1 MNSSQP
7 GILHDPPIGDFHT
20 GWMSKTDIGE
30 RDRGTR
36 CNLGDGFGPPD
47 IFPAAFLSHPVHK
60 LATVGH
66 TDVFVEPLITTSSC
80 WDRFGTISEGWADA
94 PAHRWGDAPH
104 SASMAGVLVAM
115 PLSQG
120 WEDAECLDL

>member
-7 GILHDPPIGDFHT
+7 GILHDPPIGDVHA
-20 GWMSKTDIGE
+20 GWMSKTGFGE

-36 CNLGDGFGPPD
+36 CNLGNGFGPPGV
-47 IFPAAFLSHPVHK
+47 FPAAFLSHPVHK
-60 LATVGH
+60 LAAGH
-66 TDVFVEPLITTSSC
+66 TDVFVEPLIATSSGR
-80 WDRFGTISEGWADA
+80 DRFGIISEGRADA
-94 PAHRWGDAPH
+94 PAHRWGDALH
-104 SASMAGVLVAM
+104 SASMVGVLVAM